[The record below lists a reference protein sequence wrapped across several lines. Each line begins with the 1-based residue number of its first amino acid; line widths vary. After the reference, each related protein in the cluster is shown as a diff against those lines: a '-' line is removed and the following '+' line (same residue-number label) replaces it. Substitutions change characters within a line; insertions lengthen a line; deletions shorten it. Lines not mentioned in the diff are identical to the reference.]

1 MTMGIPAK
9 TTSNRCAAHR
19 LDCSVTGLLYVF
31 SKYATKC
38 ETHRE
43 FDVRDAI
50 EVGFERSMGAGMDEN
65 VRRFAIIA
73 AVTGFFAHLS
83 LWALDNSGQITIVGD
98 SAELV
103 QSPLSALYTPFSI
116 LLTYEVYQLIRTIP
130 DSFSSSVGK
139 QYEIATLLVVRDILK
154 RLPEVDGSDGWKVS
168 DDVAFLL
175 VECAAFLALF
185 YTALTYYNMKKGEE
199 GALSVSE
206 EVSAFIVMKKA
217 IAIFMLVVF
226 VIIALFSLTSWIA
239 AVQEGGGSV
248 DRTIFFLDFFTFL
261 ILADILILLISYWFY
276 TDFRNLAR
284 NTGFVLST
292 VIIRVAISAAGV
304 SSMILFTLSGVL
316 GIAILRM
323 FVTNRP
329 SGA

>member
-1 MTMGIPAK
+1 MRG
-9 TTSNRCAAHR
+9 
-19 LDCSVTGLLYVF
+19 
-31 SKYATKC
+31 
-38 ETHRE
+38 
-43 FDVRDAI
+43 AI
-50 EVGFERSMGAGMDEN
+50 ETGFERSMGDEVDDS
-65 VRRFAIIA
+65 VRKFAIVA
-73 AVTGFFAHLS
+73 AVVGFFAHLS
-83 LWALDNSGQITIVGD
+83 LWALDNSGRIVVAGD

-130 DSFSSSVGK
+130 ESFSSSVGK

-154 RLPEVDGSDGWKVS
+154 RLPEVDGSDGWSVG
-168 DDVAFLL
+168 DDVSFLL

-185 YTALTYYNMKKGEE
+185 YTALTYYNMRKHEDVNHQVSDDV
-199 GALSVSE
+199 SV
-206 EVSAFIVMKKA
+206 FILTKKA
-217 IAIFMLVVF
+217 IAIFMLVIF
-226 VIIALFSLTSWIA
+226 VIIALTSVTGWIA

-304 SSMILFTLSGVL
+304 SSMILFTLSGIL

-323 FVTNRP
+323 FVTNKP
-329 SGA
+329 SEACA